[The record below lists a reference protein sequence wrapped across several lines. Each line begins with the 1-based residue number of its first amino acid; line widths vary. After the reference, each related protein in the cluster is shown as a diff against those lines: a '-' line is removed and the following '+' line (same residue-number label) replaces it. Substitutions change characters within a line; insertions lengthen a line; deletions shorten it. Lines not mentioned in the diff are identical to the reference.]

1 MDNNLQENNNVVTE
15 KNNNSKLIIVILVIL
30 LIGALGFICYDK
42 FINKEKPPVPTP
54 TPIPTNEENS
64 EKKEIGKLY
73 ELNGIDKITLP
84 NGKALN
90 ITTEE
95 VEVTDDAG
103 EKYNREVAV
112 FLIDNVK
119 VNRTIDNDYI
129 GEDAV
134 FAYKDY
140 VLAISSLPCGSEVSL
155 AFTYDGK
162 VIPVEEK
169 YHNLDYNTEGG
180 NCQELGIATDT
191 FKEKDGKLVVNDAY
205 LKYTLEFIYDGKT
218 LLIQEKK

>member
-140 VLAISSLPCGSEVSL
+140 VLAISSLPSSDL
-155 AFTYDGK
+155 SQIIITS
-162 VIPVEEK
+162 
-169 YHNLDYNTEGG
+169 
-180 NCQELGIATDT
+180 
-191 FKEKDGKLVVNDAY
+191 
-205 LKYTLEFIYDGKT
+205 
-218 LLIQEKK
+218 